1 MKFSYRL
8 SARWR
13 PASSGRQP
21 KAESRQLT
29 MPTPFQIDIANEQSL
44 LPVDEARLAE
54 IAERILT
61 DAGVRCGVL
70 SIAVV
75 DDATIQRLNK
85 EFLQHDY
92 PTDVLSFALDEDFD
106 AFEGEVLVSAE
117 TARHNAAQFGWP
129 PEKELAL
136 YVIHGTLHLA
146 GYRDK
151 TPGDQAAMREAET
164 RYLRTLD
171 SQEAIE
177 GALL

>member
-1 MKFSYRL
+1 M
-8 SARWR
+8 
-13 PASSGRQP
+13 
-21 KAESRQLT
+21 
-29 MPTPFQIDIANEQSL
+29 

-54 IAERILT
+54 IAKRILH

-75 DDATIQRLNK
+75 DDTAIQRLNK

-92 PTDVLSFALDEDFD
+92 PTDVLSFALEEDLD

-129 PEKELAL
+129 PENELAL

-151 TPGDQAAMREAET
+151 TPADQTTIREAET
-164 RYLRTLD
+164 RYLRTLGIESPLSANGNDGSEQVCVAATANVLD
-171 SQEAIE
+171 SQVAIK
-177 GALL
+177 GA